1 MNKAFVFD
9 FDDTLARTSCVVHV
23 MKDGNTTWCTN
34 LTPAEYSGYTL
45 KEGEYF
51 DYSQFRDPT
60 FIEKAEKLITMDIA
74 KEVHDEDHDVFI
86 LTARGSAV
94 ADAIDSFLIE
104 YGIDAKQIHCLG
116 DSSTGSTIPREKAN
130 ILGTLAMAYDKLYF
144 YDDNKENIEHARAI
158 GIKSYQIKR
167 ELA

>member
-1 MNKAFVFD
+1 MSKAFVFD
-9 FDDTLARTSCVVHV
+9 FDDTLVITDCKVRVRNLDDVELQS
-23 MKDGNTTWCTN
+23 
-34 LTPAEYSGYTL
+34 LTPAQYSAYTL
-45 KEGEYF
+45 GPDEYF
-51 DYSQFRDPT
+51 DYEEFRDPR
-60 FIEKAEKLITMDIA
+60 FIEKAEKLVTMELA

-94 ADAIDSFLIE
+94 ADAIDSFLIG

-116 DSSTGSTIPREKAN
+116 DTSTNDNMASEKAKV
-130 ILGTLAMAYDKLYF
+130 LGTLAMAYDKLYF
-144 YDDNKENIEHARAI
+144 YDDNKQNIEHARAM